1 MKWVAA
7 IFSDM
12 TENMM
17 AFVLLNIKRQSINIY
32 PQNIKTKI
40 TAYSEKSVHSAIF
53 KYLFVWNPLSLV
65 LALL

>member
-12 TENMM
+12 TENLM
-17 AFVLLNIKRQSINIY
+17 AFVLLNIKRQSINTY

-40 TAYSEKSVHSAIF
+40 TDYSEKSVHSLNLNLYIQIF
-53 KYLFVWNPLSLV
+53 KY
-65 LALL
+65 